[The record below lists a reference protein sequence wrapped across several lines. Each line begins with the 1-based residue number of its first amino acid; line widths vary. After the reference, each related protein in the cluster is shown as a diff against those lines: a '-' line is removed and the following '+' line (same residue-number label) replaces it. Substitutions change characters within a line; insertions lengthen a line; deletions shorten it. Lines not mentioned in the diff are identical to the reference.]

1 MEQDVENKKNI
12 YRIVKCPLK
21 SVLKHYDKIQP
32 IIENAVIDIND
43 ITILGYQFIKLYFI
57 NKFNKNEELPKLN
70 KQFVLDVLKT
80 VSSSK
85 TNRGKQKKKIKNENT
100 KSEIKL
106 FHKNIFS
113 RLTDAKLSYTNKS
126 HILEQQALQMITCI
140 NTNISTHFLEYLFR
154 YINCIFKK
162 PVIDEIKKEKD
173 KNKRKELYKA
183 LNKEIRDLKTDLFN
197 NKIKN
202 SDKKYHKWIK
212 DNKKLLFPIKIDKN
226 ISYDVKKHPDK
237 YIKYSLYINSKIEE
251 LKYKPYQV
259 FPQRNNIVPKHI
271 VLNSS
276 GFVQMLD
283 DKKKE
288 IFNYKKSDMILHCK
302 KYQKHIWKETLKLEK
317 RSIFNQNEY
326 VFYNQIL
333 TDGFSCSL
341 LFILE
346 EYKDKKFGQ
355 ILPKNNTEKG
365 FTKVIDLTK
374 EECNEYL
381 TDKYI
386 LTGLDPGLNKI
397 VSIIDD
403 KNNFY
408 KYTCCR
414 RRNDTFT
421 KRVNQITLAEK
432 NSNNII
438 EKETE
443 LSKFSSR
450 TLKENDFKKF
460 INKKNDINKNI
471 KNFYNRK
478 LFRKNKFR
486 IYSNTKKSED
496 ALLNEVENKFLTKE
510 DKEKNKK
517 LVLLY
522 GNWSRSSQMKNF
534 MPTSGLGIKRLL
546 NKRFIIL
553 DVDEYKTS
561 KIHNRTLKELTNIK
575 IRKNNHS
582 KKIHEVLTLKEET
595 ERCIFVNRD
604 KNACKNILLIGKRFL
619 KNQTRP
625 DIFKR
630 KQVNQT
636 VIQGR

>member
-1 MEQDVENKKNI
+1 MEQDIENKKNI

-43 ITILGYQFIKLYFI
+43 ITILGYQFIKLYMLS
-57 NKFNKNEELPKLN
+57 KFNKNEELPKLN

-80 VSSSK
+80 VSSTK
-85 TNRGKQKKKIKNENT
+85 TNSGKQKKKIKNENG
-100 KSEIKL
+100 KNNIKM
-106 FHKNIFS
+106 FYNNVFS
-113 RLTDAKLSYTNKS
+113 KLTNNKLSYTNKS
-126 HILEQQALQMITCI
+126 HILEQQVLQMITCI
-140 NTNISTHFLEYLFR
+140 KTNISTHFLEHLFR
-154 YINCIFKK
+154 YINCVFKK
-162 PVIDEIKKEKD
+162 PIIIEIKKEKD
-173 KNKRKELYKA
+173 KNKRKELYKV
-183 LNKEIRDLKTDLFN
+183 LNKEIRDIKTDLFN
-197 NKIKN
+197 DEIKN

-212 DNKKLLFPIKIDKN
+212 ENKQFLYPSKINKN
-226 ISYDVKKHPDK
+226 IAYDVKVNSDK

-288 IFNYKKSDMILHCK
+288 IFSYKKSEMVLHCK
-302 KYQKHIWKETLKLEK
+302 QYQKHIWKETLKLEK
-317 RSIFNQNEY
+317 RSIFNQKGY

-346 EYKDKKFGQ
+346 KYKDKKFGQ
-355 ILPKNNTEKG
+355 ILPKNDAEKG
-365 FTKVIDLTK
+365 FTKVTDLT
-374 EECNEYL
+374 ENECNEYL
-381 TDKYI
+381 TNKYK
-386 LTGLDPGLNKI
+386 LASVDPGKNKL

-421 KRVNQITLAEK
+421 KRANQITLSEK
-432 NSNNII
+432 KSNNII

-450 TLKENDFKKF
+450 TLKKNDFINF
-460 INKKNDINKNI
+460 INKKNETNNNI
-471 KNFYNRK
+471 KNFYNKK

-486 IYSNTKKSED
+486 IFANTKKSED
-496 ALLNEVENKFLTKE
+496 TLLNEVENKFLTKE
-510 DKEKNKK
+510 DKENNKK

-534 MPTSGLGIKRLL
+534 MPTPGLGIKRLL

-553 DVDEYKTS
+553 DIDEYKTS
-561 KIHNRTLKELTNIK
+561 KIHNKTLKELTNVK
-575 IRKNNHS
+575 IRRKKHS

-595 ERCIFVNRD
+595 ERRIFVNRD
-604 KNACKNILLIGKRFL
+604 KNACKNILHIGKCFL

-625 DIFKR
+625 DVFKR
-630 KQVNQT
+630 KPINQT
-636 VIQGR
+636 IIQGR

>member
-57 NKFNKNEELPKLN
+57 NKFNRNEELPKLN

-80 VSSSK
+80 VSSTKNNS
-85 TNRGKQKKKIKNENT
+85 GKQKKKIKNENS
-100 KSEIKL
+100 KNNIKK
-106 FHKNIFS
+106 FYNDVFS
-113 RLTDAKLSYTNKS
+113 KLTDNKLSYTNKS

-140 NTNISTHFLEYLFR
+140 KTNISTHFLEHLFR

-162 PVIDEIKKEKD
+162 PIIIEIKKEKD
-173 KNKRKELYKA
+173 KNKRKELYKV

-197 NKIKN
+197 NKIEE
-202 SDKKYHKWIK
+202 SDIKYHKWIK
-212 DNKKLLFPIKIDKN
+212 ENKQFLYPSNIDKN
-226 ISYDVKKHPDK
+226 IAYDVKVNPEK

-259 FPQRNNIVPKHI
+259 FPQRNNIVSKHI

-276 GFVQMLD
+276 GFVQILD
-283 DKKKE
+283 DKKKK
-288 IFNYKKSDMILHCK
+288 IFSYKKSDMILHCK
-302 KYQKHIWKETLKLEK
+302 KHQKHIWKETLKLEK
-317 RSIFNQNEY
+317 RSIFNQKGY
-326 VFYNQIL
+326 VFYNQML

-346 EYKDKKFGQ
+346 KYKDKNFGQ
-355 ILPKNNTEKG
+355 ILPKNDTEKG
-365 FTKVIDLTK
+365 FTKVTDLTK
-374 EECNEYL
+374 DECNEYL
-381 TDKYI
+381 TNKYK
-386 LTGLDPGLNKI
+386 LTGLDPGKNKL
-397 VSIIDD
+397 VTIIDD

-421 KRVNQITLAEK
+421 KRANQIILAEK
-432 NSNNII
+432 ISNNII

-450 TLKENDFKKF
+450 TLKENDFKNF
-460 INKKNDINKNI
+460 INKKNDTNNDI

-486 IYSNTKKSED
+486 IYANTKKSENI
-496 ALLNEVENKFLTKE
+496 LLNEIENKFLTKE
-510 DKEKNKK
+510 DKENNKK

-534 MPTSGLGIKRLL
+534 MPTPGLGIKRLL

-553 DVDEYKTS
+553 DIDEHKTS
-561 KIHNRTLKELTNIK
+561 QIHNKTLKELTNVK
-575 IRKNNHS
+575 IRRKNHS

-595 ERCIFVNRD
+595 ERRIFVNRD
-604 KNACKNILLIGKRFL
+604 KNACKIILHIGKCL
-619 KNQTRP
+619 LENQS
-625 DIFKR
+625 F
-630 KQVNQT
+630 
-636 VIQGR
+636 